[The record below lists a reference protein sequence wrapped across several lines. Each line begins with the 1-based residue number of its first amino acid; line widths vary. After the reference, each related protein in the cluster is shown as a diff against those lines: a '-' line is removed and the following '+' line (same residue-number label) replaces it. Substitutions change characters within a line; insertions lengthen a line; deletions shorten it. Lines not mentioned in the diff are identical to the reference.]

1 MEYVLFNKY
10 NIIITKEDHSN
21 YVYFSD
27 EENYCYET
35 IDITDTDNINEFLE
49 YLNNYY
55 CVDLSDEISQ
65 IINNI
70 ISIDDIE

>member
-10 NIIITKEDHSN
+10 NITMTKEEHSN

-65 IINNI
+65 IIDNI
-70 ISIDDIE
+70 ISIDSIE

>member
-10 NIIITKEDHSN
+10 NIIITKEESSN
-21 YVYFSD
+21 YIYFSD
-27 EENYCYET
+27 EENYCYER

-55 CVDLSDEISQ
+55 NVELSDEISQ
-65 IINNI
+65 IIDNI
-70 ISIDDIE
+70 ISIDGIE